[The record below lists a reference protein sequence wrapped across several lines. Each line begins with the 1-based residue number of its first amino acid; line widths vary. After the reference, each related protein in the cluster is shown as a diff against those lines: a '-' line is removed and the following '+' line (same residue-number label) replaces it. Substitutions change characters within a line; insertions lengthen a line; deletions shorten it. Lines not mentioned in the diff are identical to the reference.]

1 MSKSLDDFEQS
12 SQQQQEKT
20 LHDFKDVLQNLV
32 YLLRTAAGA
41 DTTCLYWVNRNRRQ
55 FVKEAQSTSVEHARF
70 EDRVAFEDHLFNEY
84 KNISTPTVVKSNSG
98 QEKNMLLIPFRN
110 NNETVA
116 LTAIEGKNVKS
127 RDKTNVVEAY
137 NAALGKMLNTYLEV
151 TNLYETEQQWA
162 GYEKQLEFLNQPGHY
177 IALLDTMVQK
187 LQSFLAKGSVTV
199 MANESGSWKPVLSA
213 QKAIKPVS
221 LGLPV
226 EERTIAGDA
235 IENEAAEFAIHFNG
249 NPKRISPREQAAEGA
264 TLAIPFVV
272 NNQIVALILITDENP
287 LVFKESVK
295 HKLKNLV
302 RLTALEMQIRLNKS
316 AEGLILT
323 NEYDAVIP
331 DIWERTVDTEIQRLK
346 EKRSE
351 YITWAGF
358 VTLSELSKIR
368 TQLRVEELRHMQK
381 DIIRT
386 INPANHG
393 VPGFVGFH
401 ADYQYFILLQS
412 KNAAAFKRWK
422 EAVDKRFSKP
432 FVLSIGKQIE
442 SSVKTGFVKLE
453 STFEESYDVVQ
464 RCKQVLNSSGGMKP
478 VSGL

>member
-1 MSKSLDDFEQS
+1 
-12 SQQQQEKT
+12 
-20 LHDFKDVLQNLV
+20 
-32 YLLRTAAGA
+32 
-41 DTTCLYWVNRNRRQ
+41 
-55 FVKEAQSTSVEHARF
+55 
-70 EDRVAFEDHLFNEY
+70 
-84 KNISTPTVVKSNSG
+84 
-98 QEKNMLLIPFRN
+98 
-110 NNETVA
+110 
-116 LTAIEGKNVKS
+116 
-127 RDKTNVVEAY
+127 
-137 NAALGKMLNTYLEV
+137 
-151 TNLYETEQQWA
+151 
-162 GYEKQLEFLNQPGHY
+162 
-177 IALLDTMVQK
+177 
-187 LQSFLAKGSVTV
+187 
-199 MANESGSWKPVLSA
+199 WKPVLSA

-381 DIIRT
+381 DIIRA

-412 KNAAAFKRWK
+412 K
-422 EAVDKRFSKP
+422 
-432 FVLSIGKQIE
+432 
-442 SSVKTGFVKLE
+442 
-453 STFEESYDVVQ
+453 
-464 RCKQVLNSSGGMKP
+464 
-478 VSGL
+478 